1 MNLSGRPLL
10 DTEPDHQL
18 FAGRDDELR
27 RLVDLVR
34 HGTNTLVIG
43 ERGAGKTTLLRQ
55 LAFVLRQENASS
67 PAFVEGRLADSPR
80 QFIELTRSRLG
91 MPPVN
96 GDSPF
101 QDTLELPGLVATL
114 RDATSD
120 RRVVLVDE
128 VTPEVGATLFGRLRD
143 EMWQLPLTW
152 VVAVT
157 EDDAAPLQTPPADAF
172 FEAVLRLDPLSWDEQ
187 RQVLEA
193 RLGSEG
199 AMIAAQID
207 EGNPRRLLAL
217 ARSAKATGVSAAQH
231 QAAMIRRQE
240 EIDKLGRPATML
252 MAELES
258 LGPSSASDERLLER
272 LGWTRS
278 RAVQVLRQ
286 LEKEGLVTASFAKG
300 PSGGRRKVYRPVEPF
315 GSEESS

>member
-193 RLGSEG
+193 SPNLGFPLFNPFRLGSRVDG
-199 AMIAAQID
+199 GGFLLLFGFFD
-207 EGNPRRLLAL
+207 RLL
-217 ARSAKATGVSAAQH
+217 
-231 QAAMIRRQE
+231 
-240 EIDKLGRPATML
+240 
-252 MAELES
+252 
-258 LGPSSASDERLLER
+258 
-272 LGWTRS
+272 RS
-278 RAVQVLRQ
+278 RLDPLRD
-286 LEKEGLVTASFAKG
+286 
-300 PSGGRRKVYRPVEPF
+300 PGRRVGLRKGR
-315 GSEESS
+315 GLTG